1 MKYRNIKTG
10 AVIDSSS
17 IIGGENWVPVIEE
30 KKAVE
35 PVIEIVENPV
45 KTIDEMTKKE
55 IMAELDSMGVEY
67 NPRANKTE
75 LYNLMR

>member
-1 MKYRNIKTG
+1 MKYKNIKTG

-17 IIGGENWVPVIEE
+17 AICGENWVPVIEE
-30 KKAVE
+30 KKIVE

-45 KTIDEMTKKE
+45 KTIDELTKKE
-55 IMAELDSMGVEY
+55 IMAELDSRGIEY
-67 NPRANKTE
+67 NPRANKAE

>member
-10 AVIDSSS
+10 AVIDSPCP
-17 IIGGENWVPVIEE
+17 IGGENWVPVIEE
-30 KKAVE
+30 KRAVE
-35 PVIEIVENPV
+35 PVIEIVENPI

-67 NPRANKTE
+67 NPRSNKTE

>member
-10 AVIDSSS
+10 AVIDSPCP
-17 IIGGENWVPVIEE
+17 IGGENWVPVIEE
-30 KKAVE
+30 KKTVE
-35 PVIEIVENPV
+35 PVIEIAENPV

-55 IMAELDSMGVEY
+55 IMTELDSKGIEY